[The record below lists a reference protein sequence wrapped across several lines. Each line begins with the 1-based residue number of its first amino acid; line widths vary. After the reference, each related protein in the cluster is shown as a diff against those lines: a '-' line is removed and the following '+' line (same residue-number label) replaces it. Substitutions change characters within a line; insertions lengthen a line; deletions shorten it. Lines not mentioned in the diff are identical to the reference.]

1 MKRIIILITIL
12 SLSALVSAEDVTE
25 QKYSKTEFYNLKAG
39 MTKVEVIEYL
49 QLEKILKYLKSEYS
63 YSYTDTTVSDL
74 LDERTSRVY
83 LEGIKHKD
91 FLDKQFGNFSMEFT
105 DDNILWKIQIL
116 FSLSTS
122 DVLKEIALRNV
133 IKKRFPEA
141 NIQEEE
147 GVTGGQY
154 SYPYHYLYVIM
165 ADQKI
170 AESAIIKLENEYMQ
184 KM

>member
-49 QLEKILKYLKSEYS
+49 QLKKLLKYLKSEYS
-63 YSYTDTTVSDL
+63 YLYTDTTVSDL
-74 LDERTSRVY
+74 TEEHISQSALSE
-83 LEGIKHKD
+83 IKHKD
-91 FLDKQFGNFSMEFT
+91 FSDKQFANFIMTFT
-105 DDNILWKIQIL
+105 DDDILWKIQIL
-116 FSLSTS
+116 FSLSTD

-147 GVTGGQY
+147 GMTGGQY
-154 SYPYHYLYVIM
+154 SYPYHRLYVIM

>member
-1 MKRIIILITIL
+1 MKSIIVLITIL
-12 SLSALVSAEDVTE
+12 SLSAFVSAEDVE
-25 QKYSKTEFYNLKAG
+25 AQKYSKTEFYGLKAG

-74 LDERTSRVY
+74 LDERTSRVS

-91 FLDKQFGNFSMEFT
+91 FLDKQFGSFSMEFT

>member
-74 LDERTSRVY
+74 LDERTSRVS

>member
-1 MKRIIILITIL
+1 MKSIIVLITIL
-12 SLSALVSAEDVTE
+12 SLSAFVSAEDVE
-25 QKYSKTEFYNLKAG
+25 AQKYSKTEFYNLKAG

-74 LDERTSRVY
+74 LDERTSRVS